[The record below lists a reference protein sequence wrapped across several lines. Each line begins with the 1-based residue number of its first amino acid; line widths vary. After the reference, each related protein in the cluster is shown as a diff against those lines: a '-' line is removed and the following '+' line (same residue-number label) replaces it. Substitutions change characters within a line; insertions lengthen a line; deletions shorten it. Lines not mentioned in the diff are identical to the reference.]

1 MKPDRTNYEIW
12 FIDYFDGVLGGVQV
26 KQLMSFL
33 DVNPD
38 LKQEF
43 DEFRYLNILP
53 EDYSFTDKNSLKKS
67 FSDLSP
73 TQFELLCV
81 AASEGDL
88 SDKQRDELVEFTYEN
103 DENQKT
109 FELISRLKLVA
120 PEVTYNKKSSLRKLS
135 VAQKFLRFSV
145 IGLSAAA
152 GIVLMIS
159 LFNLSVKKNDELNP
173 LSSTSITA
181 DSNKLNT
188 IMIAAGSDSAMV
200 KKVKKSGSKN
210 VFALLEKTVSEEM
223 KSFPEK
229 LSDSDSSSLK
239 ARGRL
244 ANVSKISFMQ
254 EVTLGEKE
262 FTSTLI
268 AIKTIEIPIGEPTEK
283 PGFNDFLAKTF
294 RQKILRS
301 KEPETGFIKAYEI
314 ADAGIHGLNKL
325 FGWQMSLQK
334 TRDEKGDLKSLY
346 FSSKMLKFNAPVKKF
361 SLSRNFFYCFCVPAL
376 KTI

>member
-88 SDKQRDELVEFTYEN
+88 SEKQRDELVEFTYEN

-244 ANVSKISFMQ
+244 ANISKISFMQ
-254 EVTLGEKE
+254 EVTLGEKQ

-346 FSSKMLKFNAPVKKF
+346 FSSKMLKFNAPVKKVQ
-361 SLSRNFFYCFCVPAL
+361 LEP
-376 KTI
+376 